1 MKKHKNTKYIR
12 FIFKKMNNKNE
23 LFTTPIVFFIFYF
36 F

>member
-1 MKKHKNTKYIR
+1 MKNTKNTKYIR

-23 LFTTPIVFFIFYF
+23 LFTTPIVFLCFLF